1 MTKREKTRDL
11 FVELIN
17 EQLKEH
23 GVTYDDVKDNPQW
36 YMQYKTTKE
45 KEEAFIE
52 HAINRI
58 RKVLKINKQMATK
71 EAQWFILQWGLTL
84 DTGKSNK
91 DNLQQQKNF
100 NKKTL

>member
-23 GVTYDDVKDNPQW
+23 GVTYEDVKNNPQW
-36 YMQYKTTKE
+36 YMEYKTTKE

-58 RKVLKINKQMATK
+58 RKVLKINKNMATK

-84 DTGKSNK
+84 DMSNSNK
-91 DNLQQQKNF
+91 EDTTQQKNV

>member
-23 GVTYDDVKDNPQW
+23 GVTYEDVKNNPQW
-36 YMQYKTTKE
+36 YMEYKTTKE

-58 RKVLKINKQMATK
+58 RKVLKINKSMATK

-84 DTGKSNK
+84 DTSNSNK
-91 DNLQQQKNF
+91 EDTTQQKNI